1 MFLRR
6 EHIRRWVRPEDLEQ
20 YLAAGWLPADQ
31 PAAKTEVIN
40 LRPAKQVIEAD
51 LTNDDNA
58 IIKENTNGNID
69 GQ

>member
-1 MFLRR
+1 MLLRR
-6 EHIRRWVRPEDLEQ
+6 AQIIRWVRPSKITEYLE
-20 YLAAGWLPADQ
+20 AGWSPADQ
-31 PAAKTEVIN
+31 QLEQTEVIN